1 MSASASTSVETAPAT
16 PASASAAPTFA
27 KVEASTP
34 TGDPRK
40 LSLGDHSFSSRAGR
54 IFRFG
59 MLLAP
64 SDERLLAWIEK
75 PTSAA
80 GELVLLT
87 PDGQETSLY
96 RLPAN
101 SDIEHCA
108 HRTTLNQVGDKVFSL
123 SLDFT
128 CGDSPVRQTLVV
140 VRNESVA
147 SAGGTATGEV
157 AVRLEAE
164 AASPMRLSA
173 STSDRDADGTAD
185 LILSA
190 SLRDGPQVL
199 SPTADLLYL
208 DRPTGFAADP
218 AEPEASLG
226 KHGKALLSHAV
237 AKKETA
243 IESARATLRF
253 AASFCGDAGKS
264 RVTTSAGVPKCKE
277 SRVFGDALH
286 AMAISYDHKAEL
298 LRTVAASELAGSL
311 KFEYGRV
318 AQIEQLFAKKL
329 TKVPATA
336 KPLEVP
342 AISKWPSA
350 ELRFDADGK
359 LSARTSTGWATV
371 DLAGNTDSAAAFDDP
386 PSAATF
392 GSGDSTVTLEGV
404 GRSCA
409 PPKTQLSTTARG
421 ALQQTEIELMGTGI
435 PWALRKDSCPSSF
448 PALSLV
454 SLAEPK
460 AVITVDGETVELTYG
475 DSGVTSTA
483 APFSPANG
491 SEVWA
496 VPLLRS
502 VIVGRGVNRERW
514 IGKEMEGLHSCKAAT
529 DGKTVACIRDT
540 RVVVL
545 TRDAAKAPPK
555 QPATKSSGPR

>member
-1 MSASASTSVETAPAT
+1 
-16 PASASAAPTFA
+16 
-27 KVEASTP
+27 
-34 TGDPRK
+34 
-40 LSLGDHSFSSRAGR
+40 
-54 IFRFG
+54 

-64 SDERLLAWIEK
+64 TDERLLAWIEK

-80 GELVLLT
+80 GELVLLSS
-87 PDGQETSLY
+87 DGRETSLY

-108 HRTTLNQVGDKVFSL
+108 HRTTLNQIGERVFSL
-123 SLDFT
+123 SLDLT

-140 VRNESVA
+140 LRNETVVDATGA
-147 SAGGTATGEV
+147 STGEV
-157 AVRLEAE
+157 AVRLEAD
-164 AASPMRLSA
+164 AVSPMRLSA
-173 STSDRDADGTAD
+173 STRDHDADGTAD
-185 LILSA
+185 LILST

-199 SPTADLLYL
+199 SPVADLLYL

-218 AEPEASLG
+218 SEPEASLG

-237 AKKETA
+237 AKKETTL
-243 IESARATLRF
+243 ESARATLRF
-253 AASFCGDAGKS
+253 ATAFCGDAGKS
-264 RVTTSAGVPKCKE
+264 RVSTSAGVPKCKE

-286 AMAISYDHKAEL
+286 AMAISYDHKGDL
-298 LRTVAASELAGSL
+298 LRTVSASEIAGSL

-318 AQIEQLFAKKL
+318 TQIEQLFAKKL
-329 TKVPATA
+329 TKVSATA
-336 KPLEVP
+336 KPLEVA
-342 AISKWPSA
+342 AISKWPNA
-350 ELRFDADGK
+350 ELRFDAEGK

-371 DLAGNTDSAAAFDDP
+371 DLASTADSAPAFDDP

-392 GSGDSTVTLEGV
+392 GSGDSTVTLEGAA
-404 GRSCA
+404 RSCA

-421 ALQQTEIELMGTGI
+421 ALQNTEVELMGSGI
-435 PWALRKDSCPSSF
+435 PWAIRKDSCTSSF

-460 AVITVDGETVELTYG
+460 AVVTVDGEAIELTYG
-475 DSGVTSTA
+475 DSGVMATA

-502 VIVGRGVNRERW
+502 VIVGRGTTRERW
-514 IGKEMEGLHSCKAAT
+514 MGKEMEGLHSCKASA
-529 DGKTVACIRDT
+529 DGKSVACIRDT

-545 TRDAAKAPPK
+545 ARDVGKPSPKSPAKGAA
-555 QPATKSSGPR
+555 PR